1 MLKYRHKLLYV
12 SSLTNQSYEGVDM
25 IMKIQ
30 QLEYFIAVVKYN
42 SFTQA
47 AKMIHISQPSLTATI
62 KRMENDL
69 GYELFIRTTK
79 AIKITEKGIQFYH
92 HAVKLVEEYHQT
104 MEKMYDL
111 NVSQS
116 PKIKISI
123 LESMSRW
130 VPIVIQKHN
139 QQHPGQHYQI
149 LEILDHARIV
159 NSLLNFDI
167 HIGLTNE
174 HVKHED
180 IDSVALYEEDYVL
193 ITPSDDFSDQE
204 SISIKDLPLIL
215 PNKEYQVRRHLDDYF
230 QLMSVRPTIVLE
242 VDRFEAATNFV
253 HQHMGY
259 AVIPRM
265 YYQSFNTDG
274 LNVIKIE
281 PAIKRTIYMNTL
293 KKRKH
298 SEEVLS
304 LMDSCKDYWNIGQ

>member
-1 MLKYRHKLLYV
+1 M
-12 SSLTNQSYEGVDM
+12 YEGIDM
-25 IMKIQ
+25 TMKIH

-62 KRMENDL
+62 KRMENEL

-79 AIKITEKGIQFYH
+79 TIKITERGIQFYH
-92 HAVKLVEEYHQT
+92 HAVKLIDEYHQT

-123 LESMSRW
+123 LESTSRW
-130 VPIVIQKHN
+130 VPMVIQNHDRLY
-139 QQHPGQHYQI
+139 PSQHYQV
-149 LEILDHARIV
+149 LEILDHDRIV

-180 IDSVALYEEDYVL
+180 IESTPLYDEDYVL
-193 ITPSDDFSDQE
+193 ITPSDEYQTQKE
-204 SISIKDLPLIL
+204 VSIKDLPLIL

-230 QLMSVRPTIVLE
+230 QLMNIHPNIVLE

-265 YYQSFNTDG
+265 YYQSFNTKG
-274 LNVIKIE
+274 LNSVKIT
-281 PAIKRTIYMNTL
+281 PSIKRTIYINTL

-298 SEEVLS
+298 SDEVLS
-304 LMDSCKDYWNIGQ
+304 LIDCCMEFWNGEQEHL